1 MVYMPC
7 RVGLLP
13 RISRPRQYVTNPKPA
28 PPLKSVP
35 AGLPMLRVLRP
46 RPSTEESDDSG
57 DESFMHDPDSP
68 TSSSTLSVRPEL
80 VSEIPSAD
88 NGHDIDSC
96 LKKVMAC
103 KTCYA
108 GV

>member
-1 MVYMPC
+1 MVYIPC

-13 RISRPRQYVTNPKPA
+13 RVSRPRQYVTNPKPA
-28 PPLKSVP
+28 PRPKGVP

-57 DESFMHDPDSP
+57 DESSMHDPDSP

-80 VSEIPSAD
+80 VSEILSAD
-88 NGHDIDSC
+88 NGREIDSC
-96 LKKVMAC
+96 LEMSMAC
-103 KTCYA
+103 KTCSA